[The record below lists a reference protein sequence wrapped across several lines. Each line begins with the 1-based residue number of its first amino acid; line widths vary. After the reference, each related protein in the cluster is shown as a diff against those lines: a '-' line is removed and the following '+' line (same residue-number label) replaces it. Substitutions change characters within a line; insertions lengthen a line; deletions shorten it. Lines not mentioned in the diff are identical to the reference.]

1 VATDGSRV
9 TVTCGDVRFV
19 VPTMSA
25 EDYPPLPSFPPP
37 VGEVDTL
44 GFAAA
49 VGQVAPAAGR
59 DDMVPVLTAVRL
71 EFASTGLTLVA
82 TDRYRLAVRTISWQP
97 TVHGPEAVAHV
108 PAKLLA
114 DVAKTPTSAS
124 RVALGLGGTER
135 RSERAEFPSEE
146 LGRGRREF
154 ATERSGDTADEPGG
168 LRLGLSAGGRQT
180 IIRLLDGA
188 FPTYRRLLP
197 DSSPVIVTAQIAP
210 LAAAVRR
217 VALVATRTAPL
228 RFTFLEGTITA
239 EAGTE
244 ESARA
249 FDTVPVEYDGP
260 ALTVFYNPSY
270 LLDGLAAIDGDEATI
285 GFADADPV
293 VAAAKPAVL
302 GGKENGDGFRYLLMP
317 IRRGG

>member
-19 VPTMSA
+19 VPTMSTD
-25 EDYPPLPSFPPP
+25 DYPPLPSFPPP

-71 EFASTGLTLVA
+71 EFASAGLTLVA

-114 DVAKTPTSAS
+114 DVARTPTSAS
-124 RVALGLGGTER
+124 RVAIGLGTER
-135 RSERAEFPSEE
+135 RSERAELPSEE

-154 ATERSGDTADEPGG
+154 ATERTGGAERRSERAELPSEELGRERREFATSGVP
-168 LRLGLSAGGRQT
+168 
-180 IIRLLDGA
+180 
-188 FPTYRRLLP
+188 
-197 DSSPVIVTAQIAP
+197 AQ
-210 LAAAVRR
+210 R
-217 VALVATRTAPL
+217 
-228 RFTFLEGTITA
+228 
-239 EAGTE
+239 EAMCGE
-244 ESARA
+244 R
-249 FDTVPVEYDGP
+249 
-260 ALTVFYNPSY
+260 
-270 LLDGLAAIDGDEATI
+270 
-285 GFADADPV
+285 
-293 VAAAKPAVL
+293 
-302 GGKENGDGFRYLLMP
+302 
-317 IRRGG
+317 